1 MCCGTDRRIR
11 QGSRRARRSWVN
23 DKVYSAVA
31 LREAIRETKDA
42 KDSSKAIRVI
52 VQADSFVSTTQI
64 DYHDGERYPALERV
78 EGTPAYLDDIIK
90 PLTTPE
96 KAPEQKKEDGE

>member
-1 MCCGTDRRIR
+1 M
-11 QGSRRARRSWVN
+11 AVN
-23 DKVYSAVA
+23 DKVYSADA
-31 LREAIRETKDA
+31 LRAAIRETKDA

-64 DYHDGERYPALERV
+64 DYHDGERHPALERV
-78 EGTPAYLDDIIK
+78 EGTPAYLDDM